1 MAESRHLRRRAA
13 VNDDDDDGVDSD
25 RALAAADDSPMKL
38 LKTIL
43 VNQDK
48 LGSAQVL
55 AMQTLISL
63 KKSVDQG
70 QSAGNV
76 RAGRQPIPLDACF
89 TKVRLNYCCICFSIY
104 LII

>member
-1 MAESRHLRRRAA
+1 MAESRQIRRRAV

-25 RALAAADDSPMKL
+25 RAAADSPMKL

-89 TKVRLNYCCICFSIY
+89 TKVKFNYCCICYSIY
-104 LII
+104 LIF